1 MNDYE
6 LKRKQ
11 HSVYLLTYHAVFVV
25 KYRREVIT
33 DEMADLMKDEA
44 ARLMKGYGGELL
56 EMNADRDHVHLLLS
70 MDPNMAPT
78 KCICSLKTQL
88 SKTVRARY
96 ADQYS
101 DRLWGDAFWSSSYF
115 ICTTGGAS
123 IDTVRKYI
131 EEQGHDR
138 GAGTREKEKSLS
150 SHRQIFKG
158 KKAKFIPDRIILV
171 GVFFRKN

>member
-6 LKRKQ
+6 PKRKQ

-25 KYRREVIT
+25 KYRRKVIT

-96 ADQYS
+96 ADQYK
-101 DRLWGDAFWSSSYF
+101 DMLWGDAFWSSSYF

-131 EEQGHDR
+131 EEQGH
-138 GAGTREKEKSLS
+138 EKKKRAY
-150 SHRQIFKG
+150 HRTG
-158 KKAKFIPDRIILV
+158 RYSKAKKRNSSPTE
-171 GVFFRKN
+171 